1 MSNSLIEIK
10 KSALE
15 NNYGFIK
22 SLTGETADICAV
34 VKGNAY
40 GHGVGQ
46 VLPALQSCGVSC
58 FAVFSSTEALNC
70 FRYIRDDSRLM
81 VMGYVENAH
90 LRWII
95 ENNIQFYIYSCEI
108 LKSAISIAQL
118 INKKAQVHL
127 DLETG
132 MNRTGLTELALDDCI
147 RLIREYEEYITVVG
161 VTTHFAGAESIA
173 NYVRVM
179 DQFAIYNQRVAY
191 LEQQGIDPGIRH
203 VASSA
208 ATIIYPQTRLD
219 MVRVGVLLY
228 GYWPTKEIWIQYA
241 RSVKNHSN
249 PLQRSIVWKSSV
261 MVVKDVEEGAFVGYG
276 LGYQAPQDM
285 RIMIVPVGYVDGY
298 SRSLSNNGHVL
309 VNGQRADVIGT
320 INMNMILCNISDHE
334 HVCPGDEVIL
344 IGEQNGT
351 EITFSS
357 FAEMN
362 NSMNYEILARLPEHV
377 PRVRV

>member
-1 MSNSLIEIK
+1 MNSVIEIK

-15 NNYGFIK
+15 NNYRFIK
-22 SLTGETADICAV
+22 SLVGDDVTVCAV

-40 GHGVGQ
+40 GHGVEQ
-46 VLPALQSCGVSC
+46 VLPALQSYGVTH
-58 FAVFSSTEALNC
+58 FAVFSSAEALQC
-70 FRYIRDDSRLM
+70 FRYLRENAKLM
-81 VMGYVENAH
+81 IMGFVEHAH

-95 ENNIQFYIYSCEI
+95 ENEIEFYVYSCEI
-108 LKSAISIAQL
+108 LKSALSIAQL
-118 INKKAQVHL
+118 VNTKALVHL
-127 DLETG
+127 DIETG
-132 MNRTGLTELALDDCI
+132 MNRTGLTEKELDKCI
-147 RLIREYEEYITVVG
+147 NLIKKYEEYVEIRG

-179 DQFAIYNQRVAY
+179 DQYSRYQEILKY
-191 LEQQGIDPGIRH
+191 LQKHNLDTGIRH

-208 ATIIYPQTRLD
+208 ATIIYPNTRLD

-261 MVVKDVEEGAFVGYG
+261 MVVKDVEEGEFVGYG

-285 RIMIVPVGYVDGY
+285 KIMIVPVGYVDGY

-309 VNGQRADVIGT
+309 VNGQRADVIGS
-320 INMNMILCNISDHE
+320 INMNMVLCNITDHDS
-334 HVCPGDEVIL
+334 VSPGDEVIL
-344 IGEQNGT
+344 IGAQNGN
-351 EITFSS
+351 EITFNS

-362 NSMNYEILARLPEHV
+362 NAMNYEILARLPEHV
-377 PRVRV
+377 PRISVL